1 MKAVKYPSTQLV
13 RAIMGANSAT
23 AKRIYA
29 LEKWAVSHGYDGY
42 APINR
47 RTKKDKQQQ
56 VSMAFYGD

>member
-1 MKAVKYPSTQLV
+1 MRKIKYPSTAMVRDRLGAESQL
-13 RAIMGANSAT
+13 

-47 RTKKDKQQQ
+47 RTKKDKMQQ
-56 VSMAFYGD
+56 MEIGL

>member
-1 MKAVKYPSTQLV
+1 MKKLKYPSTAMV
-13 RAIMGANSAT
+13 REKLGASSKI

-42 APINR
+42 APIQR

>member
-1 MKAVKYPSTQLV
+1 MRKIKYPSTAMV
-13 RAIMGANSAT
+13 RDKLGAGSKI

-29 LEKWAVSHGYDGY
+29 LEKWAVAHGYDGY

-56 VSMAFYGD
+56 MEIGL

>member
-1 MKAVKYPSTQLV
+1 MKKLKYPSTAMV
-13 RAIMGANSAT
+13 RDKLGASSKI

-56 VSMAFYGD
+56 MEIGL

>member
-13 RAIMGANSAT
+13 RAIIGANSAT

-29 LEKWAVSHGYDGY
+29 LEKWAIDHGYDGY
-42 APINR
+42 SPINR

>member
-1 MKAVKYPSTQLV
+1 MRKLKYPSTAMV
-13 RAIMGANSAT
+13 REKLGAGSKL

-47 RTKKDKQQQ
+47 RTKKDKMQQ
-56 VSMAFYGD
+56 MEIGL

>member
-1 MKAVKYPSTQLV
+1 MRKIKYPSTAMV
-13 RAIMGANSAT
+13 REKLGAGSKL

-47 RTKKDKQQQ
+47 RTKKDKMQQ
-56 VSMAFYGD
+56 MEIGL

>member
-1 MKAVKYPSTQLV
+1 MSKIKYPSTALV
-13 RAIMGANSAT
+13 REKLGANSKI

-29 LEKWAVSHGYDGY
+29 LEKWAVAHGYDGY

-56 VSMAFYGD
+56 VRMAFYRD

>member
-1 MKAVKYPSTQLV
+1 MKKIKYPSTAMVREKFGADSQL
-13 RAIMGANSAT
+13 

-47 RTKKDKQQQ
+47 RTKKDKMQQ
-56 VSMAFYGD
+56 MEIGL

>member
-1 MKAVKYPSTQLV
+1 MRKIKYPSTAMV
-13 RAIMGANSAT
+13 RDKLGAGSKI

-47 RTKKDKQQQ
+47 RTKKDKMQQ
-56 VSMAFYGD
+56 MEIGI

>member
-1 MKAVKYPSTQLV
+1 MKKLKYPSTAMV
-13 RAIMGANSAT
+13 RDKLGAGSKI

-47 RTKKDKQQQ
+47 RTKKDKMQQ
-56 VSMAFYGD
+56 MEIGI

>member
-1 MKAVKYPSTQLV
+1 MKKLKYPSTQLV

-47 RTKKDKQQQ
+47 RTKKDKMQQLEI
-56 VSMAFYGD
+56 GL

>member
-1 MKAVKYPSTQLV
+1 MV
-13 RAIMGANSAT
+13 REKLGASSKI

-47 RTKKDKQQQ
+47 RTKKDKMQQ
-56 VSMAFYGD
+56 MEIGL

>member
-1 MKAVKYPSTQLV
+1 MRKVKYPSTAMVRDRLGAESQL
-13 RAIMGANSAT
+13 

-47 RTKKDKQQQ
+47 RTKKDKMQQ
-56 VSMAFYGD
+56 MEIGL